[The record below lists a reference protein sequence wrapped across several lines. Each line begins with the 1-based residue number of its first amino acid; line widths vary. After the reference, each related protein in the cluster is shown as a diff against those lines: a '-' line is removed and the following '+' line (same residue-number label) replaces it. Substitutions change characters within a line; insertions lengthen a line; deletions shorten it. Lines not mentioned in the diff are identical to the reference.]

1 MNYDNTDLH
10 FLHRHCIKRFGA
22 EEGEKIYLRASKLYA
37 ELVVTTDYQN
47 SAEAER
53 QLKMLIFPVIAY
65 YKTLRAFGYAE
76 DSALEYVRLETEKAA
91 KHCADVL
98 ADQKRKLFPFHAFK
112 RNIKKF
118 MASKFPAPACK
129 YADLCVRGKKISFQI
144 KQCIYRGISI
154 KFGCPE
160 LCTVFCEYERIAF
173 AGLGPHIVSERGE
186 TLPEGHDRCEFAFVK
201 GANKSL

>member
-10 FLHRHCIKRFGA
+10 FLHRHCIKRFGE
-22 EEGEKIYLRASKLYA
+22 EEGEKIYFRASKLYA

-65 YKTLRAFGYAE
+65 YKTLRAFGYTE
-76 DSALEYVRLETEKAA
+76 DSALGYVRLETEKAA
-91 KHCADVL
+91 RNCADVL

-129 YADLCVRGKKISFQI
+129 YADLCVRGKRSPFRSNSAFI
-144 KQCIYRGISI
+144 
-154 KFGCPE
+154 
-160 LCTVFCEYERIAF
+160 TVF
-173 AGLGPHIVSERGE
+173 P
-186 TLPEGHDRCEFAFVK
+186 
-201 GANKSL
+201 